1 MREVIALVLLFVMTA
16 CETGTRYDRNNT
28 LKVEEELP
36 SGLVDR
42 TKKIEYL
49 VNEED
54 RELAKFDE
62 ELHNRVLE
70 EDKVQAQQ
78 RVFSGGKVQ
87 DGLEVKSIRQGRHE
101 GYVRL
106 VFDVFNQGEAA
117 HTVGSYQVNYHRHTS
132 TIEVVLNG
140 YRKFSAPFPK
150 FSASSEIEEIY
161 FARYLDDSGFKF
173 NIKLRKNSKIRSFDL
188 KQPARLVID
197 IKPI

>member
-16 CETGTRYDRNNT
+16 CETGRRYDRNNT
-28 LKVEEELP
+28 LKVDEELP
-36 SGLVDR
+36 SGLLDR
-42 TKKIEYL
+42 TKKIESL
-49 VNEED
+49 VKEED
-54 RELAKFDE
+54 RELARFDE
-62 ELHNRVLE
+62 EIHNRVLE
-70 EDKVQAQQ
+70 KDKAQSEQ
-78 RVFSGGKVQ
+78 RTFSGGKTQ

-117 HTVGSYQVNYHRHTS
+117 HTVGSYQVKYHRS
-132 TIEVVLNG
+132 TNIIEIVLDG
-140 YRKFSAPFPK
+140 YRKFSASLPN
-150 FSASSEIEEIY
+150 FSASSEIEQIY
-161 FARYLDDSGFKF
+161 FSTYLDDSGFKF